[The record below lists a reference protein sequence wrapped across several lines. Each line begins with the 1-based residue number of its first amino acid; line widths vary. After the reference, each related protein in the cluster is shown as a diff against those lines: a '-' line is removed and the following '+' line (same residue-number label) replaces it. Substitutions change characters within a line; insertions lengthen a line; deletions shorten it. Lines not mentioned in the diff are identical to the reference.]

1 MRTIAVL
8 LMLFLESATTPAQD
22 ASATRR
28 TDADAQAHFRSTSEL
43 VVMTVTVQKV
53 SGAYVSSLER
63 DNFSIREDGVPQP
76 IALFSSDDVPVDVA
90 LVLDTS
96 ASVAEDI
103 PLACQAALTLARG
116 LKAEDRVAVFT
127 FSDRARLAQTFTDNR
142 SDVERALSTVHAAS
156 TTAYYDAMNVV
167 LQSFAAMPTTDEA
180 RRRAIVVLSD
190 GEDTSSL
197 SSYEDVLERARRLN
211 VAVYTISLRGA
222 PVANHSAVARQTT
235 ESAFEMRDLPFE
247 TGGRAF
253 TLTKR
258 DDLRGAYQSIAEELG
273 HQYSIAFVPQARVS
287 GRFTR
292 VRVDVNEPGL
302 QVRTRTG
309 YISSGPSAT
318 R

>member
-1 MRTIAVL
+1 ML
-8 LMLFLESATTPAQD
+8 LVESATTPAQD
-22 ASATRR
+22 ASAVRR
-28 TDADAQAHFRSTSEL
+28 ADSGSAQAHFRSTSEL
-43 VVMTVTVQKV
+43 VVMTVTVQQT
-53 SGAYVSSLER
+53 SGAYVSTLGR
-63 DNFSIREDGVPQP
+63 DNFSIREEGVPQP
-76 IALFSSDDVPVDVA
+76 IALFTSDDIPVDVA

-96 ASVAEDI
+96 ASVADDI

-116 LKAEDRVAVFT
+116 LKPADRVAVFT
-127 FSDRARLAQTFTDNR
+127 FSDRARLDQSFTDNR
-142 SDVERALSTVHAAS
+142 IDVERALSRVHSAS

-167 LQSFAAMPTTDEA
+167 LQSFATSATTDDA

-197 SSYEDVLERARRLN
+197 SSFEDVLERARRLN
-211 VAVYTISLRGA
+211 VAVYTISLKAGPA
-222 PVANHSAVARQTT
+222 ANRSAVARQTT

-258 DDLRGAYQSIAEELG
+258 DDLRGAYQSIADELG

-309 YISSGPSAT
+309 YISDGSPAT